1 MAVATVNNCI
11 QALLYW
17 ERLHWGDTCM
27 MIVHPKLPGWPHNVS
42 HKENYA
48 VGLTVGPKSLYV
60 KMVSFCHECLVSG
73 GSLATWTLNRH
84 GMSWRLLLGENEPI
98 LFSLVWFCSF
108 VCFRELSPIRPIMS
122 HCSFPEHKLASFMC
136 YSIWSLVLLSVRSIP
151 GFPSHC
157 LVTFVVRETR
167 ERESWWIW
175 LLPMWSLGLHQ
186 KRYIVFV
193 VRKLTPGNFFVIC
206 LQIAY
211 HLKQKTLF
219 SQSYFVDFEFDK
231 I

>member
-1 MAVATVNNCI
+1 MSVTRKTMLWVSP
-11 QALLYW
+11 LVPSL
-17 ERLHWGDTCM
+17 CM
-27 MIVHPKLPGWPHNVS
+27 LRWFPS
-42 HKENYA
+42 RR
-48 VGLTVGPKSLYV
+48 
-60 KMVSFCHECLVSG
+60 ECSVSG

-98 LFSLVWFCSF
+98 LFSSVWFCSF

-136 YSIWSLVLLSVRSIP
+136 YSIWSLVLLSVRRIP

-167 ERESWWIW
+167 ERESWWVW

-206 LQIAY
+206 LQIVY

-219 SQSYFVDFEFDK
+219 SQSYFVDLGHIWQNLE
-231 I
+231 IYSEV